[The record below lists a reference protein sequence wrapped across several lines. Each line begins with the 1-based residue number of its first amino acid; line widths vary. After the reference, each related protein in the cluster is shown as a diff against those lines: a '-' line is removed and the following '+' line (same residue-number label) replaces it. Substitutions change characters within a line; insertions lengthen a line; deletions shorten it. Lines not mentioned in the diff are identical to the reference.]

1 MIAQQRVTVS
11 EPCQGGVLVIAYA
24 MTKPAS
30 RDVRSPFP
38 PAWPWQVEPELQLLR
53 AFVDI
58 VEGHASLGQRVGPC
72 LECSGGGCETCGG
85 SGQRS
90 HAGDGEAMAAAFE
103 TALRRLEAQQEG
115 RLSAADRRRAGQP
128 IYAMTDELRALFGQP
143 DPIRALVGGPD
154 GRGRWRPGLAGMTP
168 SEREAY
174 WLHLHGLS
182 RAAIALSLAPQ
193 RRRRFGREGA
203 LPLDTVSKYL
213 WRARVKL
220 RKVFALP
227 TESESEYLGELDAEE
242 MAAASQRRDVDPA
255 RAQPR
260 PLAAY
265 PLPGEDDFS
274 VLPMPEDEE
283 NPEGEPWLP

>member
-1 MIAQQRVTVS
+1 MIASQRVTVQ
-11 EPCQGGVLVIAYA
+11 EPFQGGVLMIAYA

-58 VEGHASLGQRVGPC
+58 VEAHASLGQRVGRC

-85 SGQRS
+85 AGRRS
-90 HAGDGEAMAAAFE
+90 HAGDGEAMAAAFSS
-103 TALRRLEAQQEG
+103 ALRRLEAREQGQLSPAGRKREG
-115 RLSAADRRRAGQP
+115 EP
-128 IYAMTDELRALFGQP
+128 IYAMPDEVRALFDDP
-143 DPIRALVGGPD
+143 DPIRALVGGPSD
-154 GRGRWRPGLAGMTP
+154 RGRWRPGLAGMTP

-182 RAAIALSLAPQ
+182 RASIALALTPQ
-193 RRRRFGREGA
+193 RRKRFGREGA
-203 LPLDTVSKYL
+203 LPLDTISKYL

-227 TESESEYLGELDAEE
+227 DESEVPYLTALDAEE
-242 MAAASQRRDVDPA
+242 VTAASQRRDVDPA
-255 RAQPR
+255 RAQP
-260 PLAAY
+260 
-265 PLPGEDDFS
+265 S
-274 VLPMPEDEE
+274 
-283 NPEGEPWLP
+283 